1 MKSLYI
7 PNGMDIIHFFQ
18 NIPNTGK
25 SLWIRDFIK
34 KKGIVCKNL
43 KEQKV
48 LSLNNQ
54 IQVVIIHLLLLW
66 RVILQQNVASLI
78 LNNRKITLDMV
89 FTLLF
94 IDNYNNDNDWN
105 LCYVLTFFLDKRIVF
120 IIISY
125 LYIIF

>member
-1 MKSLYI
+1 M
-7 PNGMDIIHFFQ
+7 
-18 NIPNTGK
+18 
-25 SLWIRDFIK
+25 
-34 KKGIVCKNL
+34 
-43 KEQKV
+43 KEQKG

-54 IQVVIIHLLLLW
+54 MQVVNIHLLLLW

-78 LNNRKITLDMV
+78 LNNRKIT
-89 FTLLF
+89 LF

-120 IIISY
+120 IIIFY

>member
-1 MKSLYI
+1 M
-7 PNGMDIIHFFQ
+7 
-18 NIPNTGK
+18 
-25 SLWIRDFIK
+25 
-34 KKGIVCKNL
+34 

-89 FTLLF
+89 FSLLF